1 MQVRMGDIKAY
12 RELMKGSWKEKT
24 YLGFVY
30 MAVDVGKKVFPQL

>member
-1 MQVRMGDIKAY
+1 MDEVRAY

-30 MAVDVGKKVFPQL
+30 MAVDVGKKEFPQL